1 MAKPGAQETSKTG
14 ERKAVRVE
22 MTTAAGS
29 KTLRNH
35 EECML
40 IENYFIIFTIKLSFD
55 QDRGE
60 PANDDR
66 AFKITFKTPSG

>member
-14 ERKAVRVE
+14 ERKAVRGE
-22 MTTAAGS
+22 MTKAVGS

-40 IENYFIIFTIKLSFD
+40 IEIFTIKLSFD

-60 PANDDR
+60 RANDD
-66 AFKITFKTPSG
+66 AAKCF